1 LPHRIE
7 TARLNRSPGSHKG
20 QGLLAVGA
28 DHSQLNSGLNPRS
41 RLTAPQKLGLG
52 LKERLSFN
60 WVSSWGS
67 SREVG

>member
-41 RLTAPQKLGLG
+41 RLTAKAGPRPEGAAEL
-52 LKERLSFN
+52 
-60 WVSSWGS
+60 
-67 SREVG
+67 